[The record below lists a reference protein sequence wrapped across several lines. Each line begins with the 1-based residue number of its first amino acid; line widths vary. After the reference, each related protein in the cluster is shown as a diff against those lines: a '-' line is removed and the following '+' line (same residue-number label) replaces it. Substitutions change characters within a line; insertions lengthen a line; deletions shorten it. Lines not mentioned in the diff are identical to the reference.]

1 MLKKR
6 EDGDISFLGKVFLLV
21 RNLFEKIK
29 ELHLPHKFIA
39 HEKSIAGYE
48 GENSPKEA
56 KISYILGVTRAASL
70 TLLCLLLIA
79 ALLIGGSIF
88 SFNNVYYMFK
98 DISYISSF
106 SENRP
111 DTLSYS
117 RPFAN
122 QDFAIFKDGLSVA
135 GDGEIKLFTSTGRA
149 TMIQG
154 SEFTNPKIC
163 ASDSTVL
170 IYDQGRR
177 TFKVYNSFVSIYS
190 ETLDYPISSAHMA
203 PDGSFCIVTKSD
215 SYGSVVRVYDN
226 KQRLESEFH
235 RNDYIISVA
244 MSQNGK
250 TLAVV
255 SLDSAEGKSIA
266 TLTVLER
273 GKSKTKSSAEITDF
287 LPYIATFTDNDR
299 VAIIGSDSAYVYNLN
314 GNCQSSYEYSGRL
327 VDMSVSDSG
336 YALLFSDVTV
346 DSDYTLSVFG
356 SNGNHVGSYKVRGR
370 VTDIALNGN
379 FAYLLADGEVRRM
392 DTLFGTTLRLETAV
406 ENAELLVLANGDIL
420 ACTDTAA
427 YYLSFK

>member
-1 MLKKR
+1 MKKR
-6 EDGDISFLGKVFLLV
+6 EDGEISFLGKIFLHA

-29 ELHLPHKFIA
+29 ELHLPQKFIA
-39 HEKSIAGYE
+39 HEKSNAGYD

-56 KISYILGVTRAASL
+56 KVSFILGVARAASL
-70 TLLCLLLIA
+70 SLLCILLA
-79 ALLIGGSIF
+79 VALLFGGSIF

-122 QDFAIFKDGLSVA
+122 QDFAVFKDGLSVA
-135 GDGEIKLFTSTGRA
+135 GDGEIKLFTSTGRV
-149 TMIQG
+149 TMTEG

-163 ASDSTVL
+163 SSDSTVL

-190 ETLDYPISSAHMA
+190 ETLDYPISSADMA

-215 SYGSVVRVYDN
+215 SYGSVVRIYDN
-226 KQRLESEFH
+226 KQRLEAEFY

-255 SLDSAEGKSIA
+255 SLDSAEGRSIA

-273 GKSKTKSSAEITDF
+273 GKTKTKSSVEIPDF
-287 LPYIATFTDNDR
+287 LPYVAKFTANDR

-314 GNCQSSYEYSGRL
+314 GNRQSVYEYNGKL
-327 VDMSVSDSG
+327 LDMSVSDSG

-346 DSDYTLSVFG
+346 DSDYTLSIFG
-356 SNGNHVGSYKVRGR
+356 ANGNHVGSYKIQGR
-370 VTDIALNGN
+370 VNDTAIDGN
-379 FAYLLADGEVRRM
+379 FVYLLMDGEVRRI
-392 DTLFGTTLRLETAV
+392 DALFGTTLRRDVAIDD
-406 ENAELLVLANGDIL
+406 AELVVLANGDIL